1 MLAVLG
7 QNVTSVYTCS
17 LRIEVLLS
25 REARHKLFTIY
36 MHGQTSLSTVWVN
49 GTKIQDWL
57 ISSPNRVGH
66 LYKSVPFTE
75 KTTYREGLKLVS
87 KMALK
92 KWKKIPVW
100 NISDVPLVPEIFRRN
115 DPESRRFYL
124 LYNRVFRNA
133 TSVFING
140 K

>member
-17 LRIEVLLS
+17 LRSFCCLEKQETSCLPFTWPNKSVHGLRKWYKNSGLVNFFPES
-25 REARHKLFTIY
+25 RWPFV
-36 MHGQTSLSTVWVN
+36 QT
-49 GTKIQDWL
+49 
-57 ISSPNRVGH
+57 
-66 LYKSVPFTE
+66 VPFTE

-100 NISDVPLVPEIFRRN
+100 NISDVPLVPEIFRQN

-124 LYNRVFRNA
+124 LYKRVSRNA
-133 TSVFING
+133 TSAFING

>member
-25 REARHKLFTIY
+25 REARDKRHL
-36 MHGQTSLSTVWVN
+36 HGQTSLYTVCVN

-115 DPESRRFYL
+115 DPESLRFYL

>member
-17 LRIEVLLS
+17 LRSSVVYRSKRQVVYHL
-25 REARHKLFTIY
+25 
-36 MHGQTSLSTVWVN
+36 HGQTSLSTVWVN

-133 TSVFING
+133 TSAFING

>member
-17 LRIEVLLS
+17 LRSSVVYRSKRQVVYHL
-25 REARHKLFTIY
+25 
-36 MHGQTSLSTVWVN
+36 HGQTSLSTVWVN

-92 KWKKIPVW
+92 KWKKF
-100 NISDVPLVPEIFRRN
+100 SFGIFQMFRW
-115 DPESRRFYL
+115 SRKFSAETILKVVGSIY
-124 LYNRVFRNA
+124 FTTGFFA
-133 TSVFING
+133 TQPQFL
-140 K
+140 